1 MEQDYHNMSIIHLL
15 TNFSSSNLNWTEYQM
30 GFSSDTVS
38 FYTGNIIVP
47 VNYTVPTIFE
57 IYFDRKVGAHTGI
70 LEYYVNGQLNNNA
83 LWGSIGNFKVQ
94 TINVSSWSGIS
105 NIQFISVINDDNDV
119 SQATPSEWKV
129 YANGTL
135 VYYHS
140 YDEAT

>member
-1 MEQDYHNMSIIHLL
+1 MSIIHLL

-30 GFSSDTVS
+30 GFSNINSQN
-38 FYTGNIIVP
+38 YNGNIIVP

-57 IYFDRKVGAHTGI
+57 IYFDRKVGAHTGT
-70 LEYYVNGQLNNNA
+70 LEYYVDGQLNTNA
-83 LWGSIGNFKVQ
+83 LWSSVGNFKVR

-105 NIQFISVINDDNDV
+105 NIQFRSVINDSNSV
-119 SQATPSEWKV
+119 SQDTPSEWKV

-140 YDEAT
+140 YDLAT

>member
-1 MEQDYHNMSIIHLL
+1 MSIIHLL
-15 TNFSSSNLNWTEYQM
+15 TNFSSPNLNWTEYQM
-30 GFSSDTVS
+30 GFSNNINQI
-38 FYTGNIIVP
+38 YNGNIIVP
-47 VNYTVPTIFE
+47 VNYTVPTIFD

-70 LEYYVNGQLNNNA
+70 LEYYVDGQLNTNA
-83 LWGSIGNFKVQ
+83 LSSGVGNFKVR

-105 NIQFISVINDDNDV
+105 NIQFGSAINDSNNV
-119 SQATPSEWKV
+119 SQDTPSEWKV